1 MKKKKMKSKL
11 KLFDSSIFEKLRLKE
26 KLFYFTPMKYKQA
39 LVKELRYAGVK
50 DEIIER
56 FIGFTF
62 FYSIFLGVV
71 IAFDLFLIGW
81 GINGIV
87 IGLGLGGLI
96 LGATQLSIILI
107 ADSRAAEVEK
117 VLPDA
122 LQLMSANI
130 RAGMTVDR
138 AIWLAARP
146 EFGIFEEEIRK
157 VGAKTLGGKPIKTAL
172 LEIKQRIKSDIL
184 DKTVRLL
191 IEGIESGGELANLL
205 EETAA
210 NIRVTQAVKREIKAS
225 VTTYSI
231 FIVFAAVL
239 GAPMLYSLSMFFV
252 EVMTQLWAPD
262 ILGGI
267 DISGGGSMGS
277 GLLAKAGA
285 PQITP
290 DQLFWFAVA
299 SILTTTFFGSLI
311 TGLIQTGKEKNGVKF
326 IPLFMIG
333 ALVVFLLSHFL
344 IQYLFGSFFQI

>member
-1 MKKKKMKSKL
+1 MKKTKNKPKIFNSQMLEKM
-11 KLFDSSIFEKLRLKE
+11 RLKE
-26 KLFYFTPMKYKQA
+26 KLFYFTPMKYKQS
-39 LVKELRYAGVK
+39 LVKELRYAGFK
-50 DEIIER
+50 EEIIER

-62 FYSIFLGVV
+62 FYSLFLGAV
-71 IAFDLFLIGW
+71 IAFDLFMIGW
-81 GINGIV
+81 GINGII
-87 IGLGLGGLI
+87 IGLGIGGLI

-146 EFGIFEEEIRK
+146 EFGVFEDEIRR
-157 VGAKTLGGKPIKTAL
+157 VGAKTVGGKPIKTAL

-184 DKTVRLL
+184 DKTVRLI

-231 FIVFAAVL
+231 FIIFAAVL

-252 EVMTQLWAPD
+252 EVMTKLWSPD

-267 DISGGGSMGS
+267 DLSGGMGSMGT

-290 DQLFWFAVA
+290 DQLFWFAIA
-299 SILTTTFFGSLI
+299 SIAMTTFFGALI
-311 TGLIQTGKEKNGVKF
+311 TGLIQTGKENNGVKF
-326 IPLFMIG
+326 IPLFMVG
-333 ALVVFLLSHFL
+333 ALVVFIVSHFL
-344 IQYLFGSFFQI
+344 INYLFGSFFQI

>member
-1 MKKKKMKSKL
+1 MKL
-11 KLFDSSIFEKLRLKE
+11 KNLRIKE

-39 LVKELRYAGVK
+39 LVKELRYAGFRE
-50 DEIIER
+50 EIIER

-62 FYSIFLGVV
+62 FYSICLGVI

-87 IGLGLGGLI
+87 LGLGIGGLI
-96 LGATQLSIILI
+96 LAATQLSIILI

-146 EFGIFEEEIRK
+146 EFGIFEDEIKR

-172 LEIKQRIKSDIL
+172 LEIKERVKSDIL

-210 NIRVTQAVKREIKAS
+210 NIRVTQAVKREIRAS

-239 GAPMLYSLSMFFV
+239 GAPMLYSLSLFFV
-252 EVMTQLWAPD
+252 EVMTKLWSPE

-267 DISGGGSMGS
+267 SVSGGTMGG

-285 PQITP
+285 PQLTP
-290 DQLFWFAVA
+290 DQLFWFAIA
-299 SILTTTFFGSLI
+299 SIVTTTFFGALI
-311 TGLIQTGKEKNGVKF
+311 TGLIQTGKEKNGAKY

-333 ALVVFLLSHFL
+333 AIAVFILSHFL
-344 IQYLFGSFFQI
+344 IGYLFGGFFQI

>member
-1 MKKKKMKSKL
+1 MKIKL
-11 KLFDSSIFEKLRLKE
+11 KFLDDPRLKKLRIRE
-26 KLFYFTPMKYKQA
+26 KLFYFTPMKYKQS
-39 LVKELRYAGVK
+39 LIKELRYAGFRE
-50 DEIIER
+50 EIIER

-62 FYSIFLGVV
+62 FYSIFLGII

-87 IGLGLGGLI
+87 IGLGIGGLI
-96 LGATQLSIILI
+96 LAVTQLSIILI

-146 EFGIFEEEIRK
+146 EFGVFEEEIRK
-157 VGAKTLGGKPIKTAL
+157 VGAKTLGGKSIKTAL
-172 LEIKQRIKSDIL
+172 LEIKERIKSDIL
-184 DKTVRLL
+184 DKSVKLL

-239 GAPMLYSLSMFFV
+239 GAPMLYSLSLFFV
-252 EVMTQLWAPD
+252 ETMTKLWSPE

-267 DISGGGSMGS
+267 DMTGGTMGGGM
-277 GLLAKAGA
+277 LAKAGA

-311 TGLIQTGKEKNGVKF
+311 TGLIQTGRERNGAKF
-326 IPLFMIG
+326 IPMFMIG
-333 ALVVFLLSHFL
+333 ALAVFLLSHLL
-344 IQYLFGSFFQI
+344 IGYLFGGFFQI